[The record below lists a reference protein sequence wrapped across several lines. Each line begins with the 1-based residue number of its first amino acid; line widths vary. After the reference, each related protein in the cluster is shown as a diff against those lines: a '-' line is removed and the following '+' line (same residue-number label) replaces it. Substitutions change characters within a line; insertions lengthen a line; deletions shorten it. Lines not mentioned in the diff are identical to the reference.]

1 MNKVKCERNSR
12 AQYPAEAPESA
23 ITSLDIFE
31 CRFAE
36 PTLPRELLSSSSS
49 KSPVSFAG
57 SSVPWHAPRS
67 RDDRGPAARGSGGST
82 CCSYFFFFFSF
93 LCCLLPPLLRF
104 LFLRHLCFCFL
115 ILVLH
120 LRHYCLL
127 LFLPSSSSSSS
138 SPTSSFFFS
147 LPLFPPLSDNLS
159 LSGILRSP
167 PPPPQAQRLVPH
179 ATTRILLAS
188 YTPSSLYDRSGHD
201 VRVPPASS
209 PTDAPN
215 AFTVSPPTDRPPSHP
230 FPFRQQVGFAS
241 TEDPDLRGSR
251 VRRVFG
257 LSLDAATG
265 SREDCVHLKVFITL
279 VKRVI

>member
-1 MNKVKCERNSR
+1 MPFRRTDAASRTPVIVIVKVTGFVRWEFGSVAR
-12 AQYPAEAPESA
+12 
-23 ITSLDIFE
+23 TSLTGRPGACCE
-31 CRFAE
+31 GLRR
-36 PTLPRELLSSSSS
+36 LNLLLL
-49 KSPVSFAG
+49 FL
-57 SSVPWHAPRS
+57 
-67 RDDRGPAARGSGGST
+67 
-82 CCSYFFFFFSF
+82 FFRFFSF

-241 TEDPDLRGSR
+241 TEDPDLSGSR